1 MARRF
6 DVAASLQFKNP
17 RIVRFENELLTAE
30 KFLLE
35 MPPAENSQIP
45 LKIFERFSREPHFEK
60 IEHEAH
66 IEKFSGGTLFV
77 DLQRTEIGIS
87 ISNKLTLRRT
97 LRRKLR
103 MRWFFDVFKVKESSF
118 L

>member
-17 RIVRFENELLTAE
+17 RIIRFENELLTAE

-45 LKIFERFSREPHFEK
+45 VKIFERFCREPHFEK
-60 IEHEAH
+60 IEQEAH

-77 DLQRTEIGIS
+77 DLLRTEIGIF
-87 ISNKLTLRRT
+87 ISKQINLQAVGMAVARP
-97 LRRKLR
+97 
-103 MRWFFDVFKVKESSF
+103 
-118 L
+118 

>member
-17 RIVRFENELLTAE
+17 RIIRFENELLTAE

-35 MPPAENSQIP
+35 IPPAENSQIP

-60 IEHEAH
+60 IEQEAH
-66 IEKFSGGTLFV
+66 IEKFPGGTLFV
-77 DLQRTEIGIS
+77 DLQRTEIGIF
-87 ISNKLTLRRT
+87 IPKQINFQIMIL
-97 LRRKLR
+97 
-103 MRWFFDVFKVKESSF
+103 
-118 L
+118 